1 MNTIILTAIT
11 LLTLNTFASGG
22 HFHPKQVAKCAKECA
37 EEQIKD
43 AVPAAIT
50 YLAKWDKIATSW
62 SSAKIDSI
70 GKKEFKKGPEWVVTL
85 VDSSIQDSAKQK
97 RYIFMSLDGFVTGSN
112 STGE

>member
-1 MNTIILTAIT
+1 MKTIILTLII

-22 HFHPKQVAKCAKECA
+22 HFHPKQVVKCAKECT
-37 EEQIKD
+37 EEQIKN

-50 YLAKWDKIATSW
+50 YLAKWDKISTSW
-62 SSAKIDSI
+62 SVAKIDSI
-70 GKKEFKKGPEWVVTL
+70 GKKEFKKGPEWIVTL
-85 VDSSIQDSAKQK
+85 VDSSIQDSAKKK